1 MFPSFAGR
9 ELRTDARLEGA
20 AEMASIVEFKRVGLR
35 ARPASMAP
43 QGSAEIVLFPG
54 VRYERAAEETSRGRA
69 RRRSRQRDHLDFE
82 N

>member
-9 ELRTDARLEGA
+9 EPRTEARLEGA
-20 AEMASIVEFKRVGLR
+20 AEMASVVEFKRVGLQ
-35 ARPASMAP
+35 ARPSSRSP

-54 VRYERAAEETSRGRA
+54 VRYERTVEETSRCRS

-82 N
+82 D